1 MYHEI
6 ALCSEE
12 GYTSPQL
19 VVKGKLSSCE
29 CTSYITHA
37 YVAVVARWAIYVVP
51 GSILQAG

>member
-1 MYHEI
+1 VYHEI